1 MEQQAGKNIIKLL
14 KVLNILRMYTDE
26 NKSISVKEIID
37 LLDQDGIS
45 CERKSVY
52 QYIEI
57 LQDMNYDIL
66 TIKSKQNQ
74 YCLVSREFELPELK
88 LLADAVLASK
98 FIDEKKA
105 KALVGKLANLTSIE
119 EGKRLSSQQII
130 TARPKTTNFQVYI
143 FINTIHNAIAEKKM
157 ISFKY
162 SEYNVHKETIQ
173 KKNGKIYK
181 TSPLNLIWNDEKY
194 YLLTYNEK
202 YNSIVHYRVDKMQE
216 VKELNTKAIPLPPH
230 LNINAHVQQVFN
242 MFAGTEE
249 TVTIKIHHTLI
260 GQVIDKFGNKIK
272 ILPFD
277 AEHSTIQ
284 EKIYVSPT
292 FFAWIFQFG
301 TRMQILS
308 PANVISEMST
318 LLNDHL
324 KQYQP

>member
-1 MEQQAGKNIIKLL
+1 MEQAGKNIVKLL

-74 YCLVSREFELPELK
+74 YCLLSREFELPELK

-105 KALVGKLANLTSIE
+105 KALVGKLAGLTSIQ
-119 EGKRLSSQQII
+119 EGEKLTRQQII
-130 TARPKTTNFQVYI
+130 TSRPKTSNIQVYI
-143 FINTIHNAIAEKKM
+143 IINSIHNAIAEKKM

-162 SEYNVHKETIQ
+162 SEYNIHKETIQ

-194 YLLTYNEK
+194 YLLAYNEK
-202 YNSIVHYRVDKMQE
+202 YNSITHYRVDKMQE
-216 VKELNTKAIPLPPH
+216 VKELSSKAIPLPPH
-230 LNINAHVQQVFN
+230 LNINAHIQQVFN
-242 MFAGTEE
+242 MYAGKEE
-249 TVTIKIHHTLI
+249 TVTIKIHHTMI
-260 GQVIDKFGNKIK
+260 GQVIDKFGTKIK
-272 ILPFD
+272 MLPYD

-284 EKIYVSPT
+284 EKIFVSPT

-301 TRMQILS
+301 KKMQILA
-308 PANVISEMST
+308 PANVIVEMTTSLSENM
-318 LLNDHL
+318 